1 MQGEGIIYP
10 PKWYDKSGKPLEKSN
25 AVQPNNLS
33 KVPLSRDSEL
43 GGDEPD
49 NEVASALPMPND
61 VVGDWSDEDDAKSRE
76 ASGAGSDSGSGSSG
90 SGSSSG
96 SEDSSQGLASSQSGS
111 GKGNANSNTQGD
123 APRRK
128 VRQKKKPHQSFNAES
143 DEEPTPK
150 VMTDKTG
157 GNPDGEAKRTSQD
170 SGLGNGATI
179 HPITGSSGAGAA
191 ALLGVR
197 HAANARGIGP
207 LPLPTT
213 LPSMATLEA
222 LTGDLEK
229 LGGKLF
235 RGLEETNLAVYDKVL
250 QGFKDTSGKCKN
262 FIHEMGSLVVTFFA
276 QAEEMEKGLAKC
288 NAMAFREAM
297 SASKGHVC
305 GLIEQVAEVEGIFD
319 AGEANFDSVLVLV
332 TKEVKAYGRLK
343 GDEQRKEY
351 KKECLDRI
359 RWDHGRLDGMCFIP
373 MIVGNLTAHQA
384 LVMSQR
390 VVHSHVPLKI
400 MTAPLHT
407 QVGTVKVYMKF
418 VEFLARRVIALQE
431 RLGPGSSMVLLGSE
445 SSGQSASPRRE
456 HSHSASPTRKSPPPS
471 RHGSPI

>member
-1 MQGEGIIYP
+1 MGTFYPSPLNHSFLVLPYLGICGGAKEVHLDLSVVLNKHMVVRRLHRRRTSGGDEAVLPPIYLKDPGIPGTLEVGYLGPLWENSQYTTTVPAGGTGLRGVRLAISEVTFCPDEKNARRSLAPMQGEGIIYS
-10 PKWYDKSGKPLEKSN
+10 PKWYDKSGKPLENSN

-33 KVPLSRDSEL
+33 KVPLDHDSEL

-49 NEVASALPMPND
+49 NEVTSAPPVPND
-61 VVGDWSDEDDAKSRE
+61 MVGDGSDKDDAKSRE

-96 SEDSSQGLASSQSGS
+96 SEDSSQDSASSRSGS
-111 GKGNANSNTQGD
+111 GEGDTNSDAQGN

-143 DEEPTPK
+143 DEESAPK
-150 VMTDKTG
+150 VTTDKTG
-157 GNPDGEAKRTSQD
+157 GNADGEAKRTSQD
-170 SGLGNGATI
+170 SGLGDGATA
-179 HPITGSSGAGAA
+179 HPVTGSSGAGMA

-197 HAANARGIGP
+197 HAADAGGIGP

-276 QAEEMEKGLAKC
+276 QAEEMEKGLAEC
-288 NAMAFREAM
+288 DAMAFREAM

-305 GLIEQVAEVEGIFD
+305 GLIEQVAEAEGIFD
-319 AGEANFDSVLVLV
+319 AGEVNFDSVLASVA
-332 TKEVKAYGRLK
+332 KEVKAY
-343 GDEQRKEY
+343 
-351 KKECLDRI
+351 
-359 RWDHGRLDGMCFIP
+359 
-373 MIVGNLTAHQA
+373 V
-384 LVMSQR
+384 
-390 VVHSHVPLKI
+390 
-400 MTAPLHT
+400 
-407 QVGTVKVYMKF
+407 
-418 VEFLARRVIALQE
+418 
-431 RLGPGSSMVLLGSE
+431 
-445 SSGQSASPRRE
+445 
-456 HSHSASPTRKSPPPS
+456 
-471 RHGSPI
+471 

>member
-1 MQGEGIIYP
+1 MTFCPDEKNARRSLAPMQGEGIIYP

-33 KVPLSRDSEL
+33 EVPLDHDSEL

-49 NEVASALPMPND
+49 NEVTSAPPVPND
-61 VVGDWSDEDDAKSRE
+61 MVGDGSDEDNAKSRE

-96 SEDSSQGLASSQSGS
+96 SEDSSQDLASSRSGRGEGNTNS
-111 GKGNANSNTQGD
+111 DTQGNA
-123 APRRK
+123 PRCK

-143 DEEPTPK
+143 DEESTPK

-157 GNPDGEAKRTSQD
+157 GNPDGEVKRTSQD
-170 SGLGNGATI
+170 SGLGDGATI
-179 HPITGSSGAGAA
+179 HPVTGSSGAGVA
-191 ALLGVR
+191 ALLGVC
-197 HAANARGIGP
+197 HAADAGGIGP

-213 LPSMATLEA
+213 LPSMTTLEV

-250 QGFKDTSGKCKN
+250 QGFKDTSGKCEN

-288 NAMAFREAM
+288 DAMAFCEAM
-297 SASKGHVC
+297 SASKGNVC
-305 GLIEQVAEVEGIFD
+305 GLIEQVAEAEGIFN
-319 AGEANFDSVLVLV
+319 AGEVNFDSVLASVA
-332 TKEVKAYGRLK
+332 KEVKAYIQLK

-359 RWDHGRLDGMCFIP
+359 RWDHGWLDGTCFIP
-373 MIVGNLTAHQA
+373 MIVGNLTAHQVLA
-384 LVMSQR
+384 MSQQ
-390 VVHSHVPLKI
+390 VGHSHVPLKI
-400 MTAPLHT
+400 MTAPLRT
-407 QVGTVKVYMKF
+407 QAG
-418 VEFLARRVIALQE
+418 ARRH
-431 RLGPGSSMVLLGSE
+431 PKTSSARIPKVL
-445 SSGQSASPRRE
+445 SSCGQP
-456 HSHSASPTRKSPPPS
+456 
-471 RHGSPI
+471 